1 MDKNLFTVY
10 YAPLRSY
17 VDRCSRKLGNLLRDC
32 LPDVLLIAV
41 SVAAIM
47 CIWEFCFWR

>member
-1 MDKNLFTVY
+1 MNKNQFTVY
-10 YAPLRSY
+10 YAPLRPY
-17 VDRCSRKLGNLLRDC
+17 VNRYLRKLGQFLHDW

-47 CIWEFCFWR
+47 CIWEFCFWH